1 MSHLHHT
8 LSFCFD
14 SNCKLL
20 AVSNVEKLEIKM
32 ATTVKDLKFGELGSY

>member
-1 MSHLHHT
+1 MFHLRHT

-20 AVSNVEKLEIKM
+20 MVSNVEKLEIKM
-32 ATTVKDLKFGELGSY
+32 ATNVEDLKFGELDSY